1 MKKLLI
7 SLFALLPLISFCQN
21 YDAPNTN
28 KIAIGLTYSPDYCY
42 RNIKTDTSYQWLA
55 EWRNDLEIPKYGYT
69 TGLNLALNFNKR
81 FALELGILFSN
92 KGEKTKKY
100 DMLGNQPDP
109 DLPTNITFIYHLL
122 YLDIPIKVNYFI
134 LTQRTKLFILAGLS
148 PSVFLTQKIT
158 SIAEYSDGSIKT
170 NTSPGASGFSKINL
184 TFIAGFG
191 VSYDLTKIITL
202 KIEPTYRRSI
212 TPIFDALVKEYL
224 YSMGLNTGFFFN
236 FKSRKGK
243 WGHK

>member
-7 SLFALLPLISFCQN
+7 FLLTFLPLISFCQN
-21 YDAPNTN
+21 YDAPNAN

-42 RNIKTDTSYQWLA
+42 RTIKTDTSLQCLA
-55 EWRNDLEIPKYGYT
+55 NLRNNDEIPKYGYT

-81 FALELGILFSN
+81 FALELGLLFSD

-100 DMLGNQPDP
+100 NLIGNQPDP
-109 DLPTNITFIYHLL
+109 DLPTKITFISHLL

-134 LTQRTKLFILAGLS
+134 LTRRTKLFVLAGVS
-148 PSVFLTQKIT
+148 PSVFLTQKTT
-158 SIAEYSDGSIKT
+158 SIAEYSDGSTKT
-170 NTSPGASGFSKINL
+170 NTSSGASGFSKINL

-191 VSYDLTKIITL
+191 VSYDLTKTITL

-212 TPIFDALVKEYL
+212 TPISNALVKEYL